1 MKAYGN
7 NRETYLVPDV
17 SVRHALV
24 DSGLIDMIQRDKNIH
39 YEARNEIGLDWTLT
53 EVESL
58 LWIIEKN
65 MFCIQSEKAMAKI
78 E

>member
-24 DSGLIDMIQRDKNIH
+24 DSGLIDMIQRDKNLH
-39 YEARNEIGLDWTLT
+39 YEARNEIGLDWALT
-53 EVESL
+53 RWEGF
-58 LWIIEKN
+58 I
-65 MFCIQSEKAMAKI
+65 
-78 E
+78 

>member
-24 DSGLIDMIQRDKNIH
+24 DSGLIDMIQRDKISTMKR
-39 YEARNEIGLDWTLT
+39 ETKLGWIGR
-53 EVESL
+53 
-58 LWIIEKN
+58 
-65 MFCIQSEKAMAKI
+65 
-78 E
+78 